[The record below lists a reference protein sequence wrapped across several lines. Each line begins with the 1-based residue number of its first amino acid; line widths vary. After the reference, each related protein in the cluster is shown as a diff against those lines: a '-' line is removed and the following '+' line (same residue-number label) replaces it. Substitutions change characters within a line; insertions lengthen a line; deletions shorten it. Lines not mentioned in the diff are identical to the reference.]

1 MARFIRDHWQVA
13 MRRGD
18 PDVLLQ
24 YFSMVKLLPMAA
36 LQKALKSGC
45 QNGSLQ
51 VPVSSFMGIN
61 CHHDT
66 DETCSLGDTSTY
78 SRRTVP
84 WKAAAHHSDVRG
96 QDN

>member
-1 MARFIRDHWQVA
+1 MARFIRDHGKVVT
-13 MRRGD
+13 RRGD

-24 YFSMVKLLPMAA
+24 YLSMVKVLPMAA
-36 LQKALKSGC
+36 LRKALKSGC
-45 QNGSLQ
+45 QNDSLQ

-66 DETCSLGDTSTY
+66 DETCSLVDTSTY

-84 WKAAAHHSDVRG
+84 WKAAAHHSDVCG

>member
-1 MARFIRDHWQVA
+1 MARFIRDHWKVA

-18 PDVLLQ
+18 PHVLLQ
-24 YFSMVKLLPMAA
+24 YLSMVKVFPMAA
-36 LQKALKSGC
+36 LRKALKSGC

-66 DETCSLGDTSTY
+66 DETCSLVDTSTY

-84 WKAAAHHSDVRG
+84 WKAAAHYSDVCG